1 MRLAEETILLL
12 LDEDTGY
19 LIPLPEWKL
28 ACVLSGAVLMDLALE
43 NRIDTD
49 LEKLLLIDASHTGDE
64 LLDPFLGDI
73 VFETE
78 PRSPPVLG

>member
-49 LEKLLLIDASHTGDE
+49 TEKLMLIDGSHTGDE
-64 LLDPFLGDI
+64 
-73 VFETE
+73 
-78 PRSPPVLG
+78 